1 MKPKNNV
8 LKYIVLL
15 IFVIIVTILAMK
27 LFSMLEN
34 DEINIFSNKNVFGI
48 LIYILTY
55 KLTFNGMVAGIS
67 IGAIVT
73 MLFFVIFDTRKRRVG
88 EEFGSAKLTSFRELL
103 EFKDKKES
111 NNFIISQNIRI
122 SKDATMTD
130 RNNNISV
137 VGGSGSRKTT
147 GIVIPNILNTEN
159 NIVVTDPKGDTYEK
173 SRYYLEYKGYNCRA
187 LNILELIKSCKY
199 NPLKYIFNMEEV
211 LKTSDMIVYSN
222 VDKTSEKD
230 PFWNLESFKLISA
243 IIEYL
248 MFFNENKS
256 IKNMPYVANLINV
269 LSYKAKDTQ
278 IYKDMEK
285 FEKSDDK
292 RKRQLAN
299 KFLSIFTLPNTT
311 LGTVLE
317 NTSSKLT
324 IFTNEVVAEMMSGED
339 ETDIIGLGYKE
350 KQALFLI
357 IPDSGDK
364 TFNLIIDMFY
374 FQLFD
379 TLYKY
384 SYKHSDSVLK
394 YPLEIYLD
402 EIANIKL
409 PDNFVSILST
419 VRSRGISLIMLFQ
432 ALSQIDEKFDKSAD
446 TIKANCDTIIYLGS
460 NEEKAHKY
468 VSETIGKDTIYKKN
482 SSISRGRNG
491 SFSQTDDAL
500 GREILQANEVRTL
513 SRDNCVVFYNGKNPV
528 LDKKYVMFKRGKIVN
543 EKYKK
548 ALMYRDL
555 KTSDVSNILR
565 ELYESINENN
575 DKRSNN
581 LMKRLKNKYEMIYLE
596 INKVFKKRE
605 YELLLQKIEELI
617 EMS

>member
-1 MKPKNNV
+1 
-8 LKYIVLL
+8 
-15 IFVIIVTILAMK
+15 
-27 LFSMLEN
+27 
-34 DEINIFSNKNVFGI
+34 
-48 LIYILTY
+48 
-55 KLTFNGMVAGIS
+55 MVAGIS

-122 SKDATMTD
+122 SKDATVTD
-130 RNNNISV
+130 RNNNMSII
-137 VGGSGSRKTT
+137 GGPGTRKTT
-147 GIVIPNILNTEN
+147 GIVIPNILNTKN
-159 NIVVTDPKGDTYEK
+159 NIVVTDPKGDMYEK
-173 SRYYLEYKGYNCRA
+173 LRYYLEYKGYNCRA
-187 LNILELIKSCKY
+187 LNTLELIKSCKY
-199 NPLKYIFNMEEV
+199 NLLKYVFNMEEV
-211 LKTSDMIVYSN
+211 LKVSDMIVYSN
-222 VDKTSEKD
+222 VDKASEKD

-248 MFFNENKS
+248 IFFNENES
-256 IKNMPYVANLINV
+256 IKNIPYVANLINM
-269 LSYKAKDTQ
+269 LSYKANKTQ
-278 IYKDMEK
+278 IYKDMEDFVK
-285 FEKSDDK
+285 TNDK

-324 IFTNEVVAEMMSGED
+324 IFTNEVVAEMMGGED

-500 GREILQANEVRTL
+500 GREILQTNEVRTL

-528 LDKKYVMFKRGKIVN
+528 IDKKYVMFRRGKIVN

-555 KTSDVSNILR
+555 KTSNVSNVLR

-581 LMKRLKNKYEMIYLE
+581 LMKRLKNEYEMIYLE
-596 INKVFKKRE
+596 ISKMFKKKE

-617 EMS
+617 EKA